1 MSASATKEQETG
13 QIKVET
19 EPPLE
24 SCEAILSQTD
34 MFSLVPSK
42 FLSMIAKNMTYKELK
57 QNDVLLRQGEPSD
70 KFYLLQSGDVRRKFI
85 DPENGK
91 AHQVEFSIKA
101 TSVNSMRIISGEPV
115 FATVKCTSSTCKMFE
130 MRRETFLKL
139 LKTKPEIA
147 TYIAEGLC
155 QELRRGSKK
164 YATPL
169 LQQKQTE
176 VNMPAVAIAAGIES
190 YYRSALNALL
200 NARLTSSARAE
211 LFPNMHI
218 QVPVRISYITGFKGL
233 RALLDKHVD
242 PDQWEYPTLVR
253 LAATLSPGVIMT
265 PISSILEASNAG
277 HMNSES
283 MTTRWMRG
291 LVPRAGRE
299 IIFGVGL
306 NQLSDYFEERLQPY
320 FKKNEMLANAAGSL
334 AAGVVSGYL
343 SHVPHN
349 ISTFKLMEP
358 HRSYVDL
365 YKMFV
370 DRSVPPVVESM
381 VSSWPPTAKLATRT
395 VFATLF
401 PRGLVI
407 RTTQIMGSF
416 ILLNGTINYLQL
428 REHHK
433 IQRAFDHQ

>member
-1 MSASATKEQETG
+1 MSATKEQRRG
-13 QIKVET
+13 QITVKT
-19 EPPLE
+19 KPLE
-24 SCEAILSQTD
+24 SCENLLSQAE
-34 MFSLVPSK
+34 MFQSVPPE
-42 FLSMIAKNMTYKELK
+42 FLSTIAKHMEYKELK

-91 AHQVEFSIKA
+91 AHHVEFTIKA

-115 FATVKCTSSTCKMFE
+115 FSTVKCTSPTCKMFE
-130 MRRETFLKL
+130 MRREPFLKL
-139 LKTKPEIA
+139 LKAKPEIA

-155 QELRRGSKK
+155 EELRRGSKK

-169 LQQKQTE
+169 LQQKQQE

-200 NARLTSSARAE
+200 NARLMGSARAE

-233 RALLDKHVD
+233 RALLDKHVPD
-242 PDQWEYPTLVR
+242 PDQWEYPTMVR
-253 LAATLSPGVIMT
+253 LAATLSPGIIMT

-320 FKKNEMLANAAGSL
+320 FKNNEMLANAAGSL

-358 HRSYVDL
+358 NRSYVDL
-365 YKMFV
+365 YRMFV
-370 DRSVPPVVESM
+370 DRSVPQTVESM
-381 VSSWPPTAKLATRT
+381 VSSWPSTAKSVTRT

-428 REHHK
+428 KEHHK
-433 IQRAFDHQ
+433 IQRSFDFQ

>member
-1 MSASATKEQETG
+1 MSETKEQKTNS
-13 QIKVET
+13 QITVKT
-19 EPPLE
+19 RPLE
-24 SCEAILSQTD
+24 SCETLLSQTD
-34 MFSLVPSK
+34 MFQKVSPK
-42 FLSMIAKNMTYKELK
+42 FLSAIAKHMEYKELK
-57 QNDVLLRQGEPSD
+57 RNDVLLRQGEASD
-70 KFYLLQSGDVRRKFI
+70 KFFLLQSGDVRRKFI

-91 AHQVEFSIKA
+91 AHHVEFTIKA
-101 TSVNSMRIISGEPV
+101 KSVNSMRIISGEPV
-115 FATVKCTSSTCKMFE
+115 FATVKCTSHTCKMFE
-130 MRRETFLKL
+130 MRREPFLKL
-139 LKTKPEIA
+139 LKAKPEIA
-147 TYIAEGLC
+147 TCIAEGLC
-155 QELRRGSKK
+155 EELRRGSKK

-169 LQQKQTE
+169 LQQKQQE

-190 YYRSALNALL
+190 YYRSALNAML
-200 NARLTSSARAE
+200 NARLMGSARAE

-233 RALLDKHVD
+233 RALLDKYVD
-242 PDQWEYPTLVR
+242 PDHYEYPTLVR
-253 LAATLSPGVIMT
+253 LAATVSPGIIMT

-358 HRSYVDL
+358 NRSYVDL
-365 YKMFV
+365 YRMFV

-381 VSSWPPTAKLATRT
+381 VSSWPSTAKSVTRT

-428 REHHK
+428 KEHHK
-433 IQRAFDHQ
+433 IQRAFDFQ